1 MPQTLEPMMGGKEG
15 LEVAGSFG
23 ERERE
28 RERERDFKHES
39 YCGSDKYRGVRKRAN
54 VQCFTKILCKIFY
67 VNLLRLICLT
77 KNTLLLTKYFTAK
90 QTL

>member
-1 MPQTLEPMMGGKEG
+1 MGKRDWRWLG
-15 LEVAGSFG
+15 LL
-23 ERERE
+23 ERE